1 MAMHPF
7 SLGGRHI
14 AITGAGGGIGSE
26 AARIAA
32 ALGAR
37 VSASDLRL
45 PVIDGLAGSGHRS
58 QALDVSDRAAVE
70 AWFDAIGDADALIDC
85 AAICPFTDWDTQGWD
100 AEAERVFRVN
110 MLGPLNLVRAA
121 MPRLKARGRG
131 SIALVGSIA
140 GRIGGVRAQPHYAMS
155 KGGIHA
161 LVHWASTRMAPEC
174 TINAVAPGPVDTP
187 MTQGQPYDAS
197 GFPMRRMASAAE
209 IAGPLVFLVSPA
221 AAYINGAVLDINGAL
236 HFS

>member
-1 MAMHPF
+1 MHPF
-7 SLGGRHI
+7 NLECRHI

-26 AARIAA
+26 AARIAS

-37 VSASDLRL
+37 VSATDLREPAL
-45 PVIDGLAGSGHRS
+45 GWMTGSGHHHAA
-58 QALDVSDRAAVE
+58 ALDVSDQAAVE
-70 AWFDAIGDADALIDC
+70 TWIEGLGDFDGLIDC
-85 AAICPFTDWDTQGWD
+85 SAICPFSDWDQQGLNQ
-100 AEAERVFRVN
+100 EAEKVFQVN
-110 MLGPLNLVRAA
+110 MLGPMNLVRAA
-121 MPRLKARGRG
+121 MPRLKARGKG

-140 GRIGGVRAQPHYAMS
+140 GRIGGVRASPHYAMS

-161 LVHWASTRMAPEC
+161 LVHWASTRMAPSC

-187 MTQGQPYDAS
+187 MTQGEPYDAS
-197 GFPMRRMASAAE
+197 GFPMQRMASAAE

>member
-1 MAMHPF
+1 MHPF
-7 SLGGRHI
+7 SLEDHHI

-26 AARIAA
+26 AARIAS

-37 VSASDLRL
+37 VSATDLQEPKL
-45 PVIDGLAGSGHRS
+45 EGITSSNHTTA
-58 QALDVSDRAAVE
+58 ALNVSDQAAVD
-70 AWFDAIGDADALIDC
+70 AWIASLGDFDGLIDC
-85 AAICPFTDWDTQGWD
+85 AAICPFSDWDEQGWNQ
-100 AEAERVFRVN
+100 EAEKVFQVN
-110 MLGPLNLVRAA
+110 MLGPMNLVRAA
-121 MPRLKARGRG
+121 MPKLKARGKG

-140 GRIGGVRAQPHYAMS
+140 GRVGGVRASPHYAMS

-161 LVHWASTRMAPEC
+161 LVHWASTRMAPAC

-187 MTQGQPYDAS
+187 MTQGEPYDAS

>member
-1 MAMHPF
+1 MHPF
-7 SLGGRHI
+7 NLIGRHI
-14 AITGAGGGIGSE
+14 AITGASGGIGSE
-26 AARIAA
+26 AARIAS

-37 VSASDLRL
+37 VSATDLREPEL
-45 PVIDGLAGSGHRS
+45 DGMTGSGHAAA
-58 QALDVSDRAAVE
+58 ALDVSDQTAVE
-70 AWFDAIGDADALIDC
+70 AWINGLGDFDGLIDC
-85 AAICPFTDWDTQGWD
+85 AAICPFSDWEEQGWNQ
-100 AEAERVFRVN
+100 EAERVFRIN
-110 MLGPLNLVRAA
+110 MLGPMNLVRAA
-121 MPRLKARGRG
+121 MPKLKARGKG

-161 LVHWASTRMAPEC
+161 LVHWASTRMAPQC
-174 TINAVAPGPVDTP
+174 NINAVAPGPVDTP

>member
-1 MAMHPF
+1 MHPF
-7 SLGGRHI
+7 NLEGRHI

-32 ALGAR
+32 TLGAR
-37 VSASDLRL
+37 VSATDLRAPAL
-45 PVIDGLAGSGHRS
+45 EGMTGSGHAAA
-58 QALDVSDRAAVE
+58 ALDVSDQTAVE
-70 AWFDAIGDADALIDC
+70 AWIESLGDFDGLIDC
-85 AAICPFTDWDTQGWD
+85 AAICPFSDWEEQGWNQQ
-100 AEAERVFRVN
+100 AEKVFQVN
-110 MLGPLNLVRAA
+110 MLGPMNLVRAA
-121 MPRLKARGRG
+121 MPKLKARGRG

-140 GRIGGVRAQPHYAMS
+140 GRIGGVRASPHYAMS

-161 LVHWASTRMAPEC
+161 LVHWASTRMAPAC
-174 TINAVAPGPVDTP
+174 NINAVAPGPVDTP
-187 MTQGQPYDAS
+187 MTQGEPYDAS

>member
-1 MAMHPF
+1 MNPF
-7 SLGGRHI
+7 NLDGRHI

-26 AARIAA
+26 AARIAS

-37 VSASDLRL
+37 VSATDLREPAL
-45 PVIDGLAGSGHRS
+45 TGMTGDGHQTA
-58 QALDVSDRAAVE
+58 ALDVSDQTAVE
-70 AWFDAIGDADALIDC
+70 AWIDRLGDFDGLIDC
-85 AAICPFTDWDTQGWD
+85 AAICPFSDWDEQGWNQ
-100 AEAERVFRVN
+100 EAEKVFQVN
-110 MLGPLNLVRAA
+110 MLGPMNLVRAA
-121 MPRLKARGRG
+121 MPKLKARGKG

-140 GRIGGVRAQPHYAMS
+140 GRIGGVRASPHYAMS

-161 LVHWASTRMAPEC
+161 LVHWGSTRMAPSC

-187 MTQGQPYDAS
+187 MTQGEPYDAS
-197 GFPMRRMASAAE
+197 GFPMQRMASAAE

-221 AAYINGAVLDINGAL
+221 AAYINGVVLDINGAL